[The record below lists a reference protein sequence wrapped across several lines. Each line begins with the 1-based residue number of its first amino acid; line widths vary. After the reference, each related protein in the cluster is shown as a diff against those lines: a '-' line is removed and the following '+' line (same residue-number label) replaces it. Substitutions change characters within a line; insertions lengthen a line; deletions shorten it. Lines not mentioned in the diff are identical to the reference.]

1 MNYYDNINNIF
12 IKYIGDKYD
21 KELYDQTLRVANN
34 SLKIADSLFLNDEE
48 KALAYV
54 IAIVHN
60 LGKYKNKDS
69 INVLF
74 QDKIIRLFITD
85 NKYDDIIRDI
95 VYAFESNTL
104 LNSTKEK
111 TILQYKILNDAI
123 NLDKIYVG
131 SININHNITT
141 NKVSANIINDFT
153 SYKECKNPITDL
165 DNVISNISII
175 FSLNYKYSFYVVE
188 QEKYASDII
197 ENLHLIDQSLINLF
211 EQLNLIIKKY
221 VTQKIGEVYHGW

>member
-1 MNYYDNINNIF
+1 MNYYDNINSIF

-21 KELYDQTLRVANN
+21 KKLYDQTLRVANN

-48 KALAYV
+48 KALAYD

-60 LGKYKNKDS
+60 LGKYKSKDS

-74 QDKIIRLFITD
+74 QEKIIRLFITD

-104 LNSTKEK
+104 LNSTNEK
-111 TILQYKILNDAI
+111 TIIQYKILNDAI
-123 NLDKIYVG
+123 NLDKIYLDSLVTNY
-131 SININHNITT
+131 NIAT
-141 NKVSANIINDFT
+141 NKVSANIIKDFT
-153 SYKECKNPITDL
+153 GYKECINPITDL
-165 DNVISNISII
+165 DKVISNISII
-175 FSLNYKYSFYVVE
+175 FSLNYKYSFYLIE
-188 QEKYASDII
+188 QEKYASEII

-211 EQLNLIIKKY
+211 DQLQLIVKKY
-221 VTQKIGEVYHGW
+221 VTLKIGEVYHGW